1 MKEFSISRIHTPSGI
16 FRLKGKVEDMDSQAT
31 LTFTHVDIMG
41 TDGWVA
47 LDTRAS
53 HTLEI
58 IEKIRQDVKAHLA

>member
-1 MKEFSISRIHTPSGI
+1 MREFSISRINTPLGI
-16 FRLKGKVEDMDSQAT
+16 FRLKGKIEDVASQAT

-53 HTLEI
+53 QTLEV
-58 IEKIRQDVKAHLA
+58 IEKIRQDVINHLS